1 MRKIGIEIKIIL
13 SVVFFTLLIA
23 GLERYQLSENIVN
36 QFINSKKSKNKLLMD
51 TILPV
56 ISLDLSLG
64 LGDSNIEFLDLIVK
78 QNKDIKYLHITN
90 KENKPIFQYPKNLD
104 FKLQTGNIDSIN
116 NCASPIVDNI
126 TGETI
131 GHIYLEFYNNDYE
144 QVLSKNKETTIKIFL
159 VTLVLLGVLVYF
171 IKKEFKHLRKL
182 TKAVLQYDPK
192 QNHFSLKRTKRL
204 DEVGVI
210 HNAIID
216 MVDKISSHTKLLDD
230 LNYSLEEKIIE
241 RTQELQKVNE
251 QLEKLSITDPLTKVS
266 NRRHFENYVQEIWN
280 LSVRTNIHLSLIMCD
295 IDYFK
300 TVNDTYGHL
309 VGDEVLKNVAKTI
322 QKSLKRS
329 TDLVARYGGEEFVI
343 ILCDTDIAAAKEVCE
358 EIVNNLKHR
367 NNFKIG
373 DKIIEPFTMSFG
385 ISSMRPTKDHRYK
398 DLLRLADEALYKAK
412 ENGRNQT
419 VAIDFNDQDS

>member
-1 MRKIGIEIKIIL
+1 MRRIGIEIKIIL

-36 QFINSKKSKNKLLMD
+36 QFVNSKKSKNKLLMD

-90 KENKPIFQYPKNLD
+90 KENQTIFQYPKVLN
-104 FKLQTGNIDSIN
+104 FKLQAGDIDSIN
-116 NCASPIVDNI
+116 NCASPILDNI

-131 GHIYLEFYNNDYE
+131 GYIYLEFYNYDYQ
-144 QVLSKNKETTIKIFL
+144 QVLSKNRDTTIKIFL
-159 VTLVLLGVLVYF
+159 VTFVLLGFLVYF
-171 IKKEFKHLRKL
+171 LKKEFKHLRKL
-182 TKAVLQYDPK
+182 TKAVSQYDPK
-192 QNHFSLKRTKRL
+192 ENNFSLKRTHRV

-216 MVDKISSHTKLLDD
+216 MVDKINSHTKVLDD
-230 LNYSLEEKIIE
+230 LNYSLEEKIVE

-251 QLEKLSITDPLTKVS
+251 ELEKLSITDPLTKVS
-266 NRRHFENYVQEIWN
+266 NRRHFENYVGEIWN
-280 LSVRTNIHLSLIMCD
+280 LSVRTNINISLVMCD
-295 IDYFK
+295 IDHFK
-300 TVNDTYGHL
+300 AVNDTYGHL

-322 QKSLKRS
+322 QKSLRRS
-329 TDLVARYGGEEFVI
+329 TDLVARYGGEEFVVV
-343 ILCDTDIAAAKEVCE
+343 LCDTDLAAVKELCMEIAE
-358 EIVNNLKHR
+358 NLKHR

-373 DKIIEPFTMSFG
+373 EKIIEPFTMSFG
-385 ISSMRPTKDHRYK
+385 ISSMRSTKEHSYT
-398 DLLRLADEALYKAK
+398 DLLQVADEALYKAK
-412 ENGRNQT
+412 ANGRNQI
-419 VAIDFNDQDS
+419 VAIDFLDT